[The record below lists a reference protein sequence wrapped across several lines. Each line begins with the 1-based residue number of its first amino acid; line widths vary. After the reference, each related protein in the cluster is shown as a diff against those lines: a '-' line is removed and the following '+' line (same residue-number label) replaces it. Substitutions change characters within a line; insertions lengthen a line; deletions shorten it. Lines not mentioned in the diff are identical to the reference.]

1 MGKNM
6 RQRVKKDTAIKMVY
20 THGKKRNAIA
30 NAVVQEI
37 RVMIVANNATVALRT
52 VMRSQR
58 SAATT
63 LRAYRSRQLLM
74 SLFLAQQILAFF
86 ALHIPFQIARIAK
99 A

>member
-1 MGKNM
+1 
-6 RQRVKKDTAIKMVY
+6 
-20 THGKKRNAIA
+20 
-30 NAVVQEI
+30 
-37 RVMIVANNATVALRT
+37 MIVANNATVALRT

-74 SLFLAQQILAFF
+74 SLFLAQQILTFF